1 MVSYDTFSGGLFI
14 GRVVIVQQQQKLEE
28 ETNKHLEKGGTP
40 LPKNLGFRV

>member
-14 GRVVIVQQQQKLEE
+14 GRVVLTTTKVGRG
-28 ETNKHLEKGGTP
+28 NKITTLRRGGNP